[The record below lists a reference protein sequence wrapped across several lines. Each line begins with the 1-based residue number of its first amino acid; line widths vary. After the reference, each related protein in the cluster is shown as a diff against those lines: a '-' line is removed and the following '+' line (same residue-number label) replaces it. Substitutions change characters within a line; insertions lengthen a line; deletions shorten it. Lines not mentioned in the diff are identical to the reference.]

1 MACLC
6 SISIISKDLKESD
19 SMPELESGGSTE
31 VLLEEIQSLKQALAS
46 NQTNEK
52 NKLSKIAELDELN
65 KSMSKDV
72 KCLRENLTIEKN
84 QSKKQQETLGA
95 EISCLKKQVKT
106 LTEKLEFMSK
116 KGNFRPF
123 C

>member
-19 SMPELESGGSTE
+19 SMPELESGESTE